1 VTPFLYM
8 LCGATAALLILL
20 AWALR
25 NSPGK
30 RSKGG
35 LVDEQPRSNIQYF
48 PQIQQALSKADRE
61 FLFAK
66 GGSELAREVAR
77 ERRKA
82 AMKFVSAL
90 DQEFSGLLRLA
101 RVIAALSPEVA
112 PMEEFERVRLSALF
126 HWRLQTIRVKL
137 AMGAAGTPELSA
149 VSNIVS
155 RLSVRMEAA
164 MKELGE
170 RATLAAEMAS
180 AIERRNVHLT

>member
-1 VTPFLYM
+1 VTPFLY
-8 LCGATAALLILL
+8 LVCGAAAILLILL

-25 NSPGK
+25 GSSGRRG
-30 RSKGG
+30 RSGF
-35 LVDEQPRSNIQYF
+35 LEEQARSNIQYF

-66 GGSELAREVAR
+66 GGPELAREALR

-82 AMKFVSAL
+82 ALDFVSAL
-90 DQEFSGLLRLA
+90 DDEFSRLLRLA

-112 PMEEFERVRLSALF
+112 PMQEFERVRLSVVF
-126 HWRLQTIRVKL
+126 HWRLQTIRVRL
-137 AMGAAGTPELSA
+137 AMGAAGRPELSV

-155 RLSVRMEAA
+155 RLSVRIETA
-164 MKELGE
+164 MKEFGE

-180 AIERRNVHLT
+180 AIERRDVHLT

>member
-1 VTPFLYM
+1 MTPFLYM
-8 LCGATAALLILL
+8 LCGATAMLLILL
-20 AWALR
+20 AWASR
-25 NSPGK
+25 GSPGK
-30 RSKGG
+30 RGRGG
-35 LVDEQPRSNIQYF
+35 LLDEQPRSNIQYF
-48 PQIQQALSKADRE
+48 PQIQQALSKVDRE

-66 GGSELAREVAR
+66 GGAELAREAVR

-82 AMKFVSAL
+82 ALHFISAL
-90 DQEFSGLLRLA
+90 DEEFSGLLRLA

-112 PMEEFERVRLSALF
+112 PMQEFERMRLSVLF
-126 HWRLQTIRVKL
+126 HWRLQTIRVRL

-155 RLSVRMEAA
+155 RLSVQMEAA

-180 AIERRNVHLT
+180 TIERRDVHLT